1 MTPVFKQSWFIVL
14 ALAAPSLTFS
24 QTPASELLDEK
35 FYFRVGG
42 QAFTQYSTTLR
53 VDSETLGRGTEFTL
67 ERHTGLEESINVA
80 RLDGGYRFTDR
91 HSMAFSY
98 FDIDRTGS
106 RTIDLDIKWA
116 DLIFPDGIT
125 VESRFRERILKL
137 SYAYTFLIRPRG
149 VMAVSAGLHTM
160 RFDAGLQALELSTRE
175 RSTTADAPL
184 PVFGIRGQYRFA
196 DKWRFVGQM
205 EWFDVKTGDF
215 SGTFSDALLSV
226 EHDTWDR
233 FGFGFGINSF
243 GLDVRSGDED
253 LKGILD
259 IQFDSVLVY
268 FKGSFGFD

>member
-14 ALAAPSLTFS
+14 ALTAPSLALS
-24 QTPASELLDEK
+24 QTPESDLLDGK

-53 VDSETLGRGTEFTL
+53 VDSETLGRGTELNF
-67 ERHTGLEESINVA
+67 ERHAGLKEDISVA
-80 RLDGGYRFTDR
+80 RFDGGYRFTER

-106 RTIDLDIKWA
+106 RTIDLDVKWA

-137 SYAYTFLIRPRG
+137 SYAYTFLVRPKII
-149 VMAVSAGLHTM
+149 MAASAGLHTM
-160 RFDAGLQALELSTRE
+160 RFDAGLKALDLSRAE

-259 IQFDSVLVY
+259 IQFDSFLVY
-268 FKGSFGFD
+268 FKGNFDF